1 MSGSVRDRPRLALT
15 GLAFLGIASL
25 GAGTHLA
32 HAQDAC
38 ALKTFRWEEDCSVLG
53 LPWLRLGAEYR
64 LKTEYLDA
72 PDYGLKPADV
82 AYTAVGE
89 RALLHIDLRPGLGVR
104 AFVQLAAATDAGRK
118 PAERPFDRT
127 RPDIA
132 QAFIDLPLWKL
143 AVLRV
148 GRQELDTGGNRLI
161 SVREAANLRLAFDMA
176 HLAASIAGLDAVA
189 FYGRPVLNRIGAF
202 DDRGNPAEKLLGGWL
217 QRRLWNASPAAP
229 TLNFFFFSRD
239 RARAVYEQGAASD
252 ARRTAGVRVFGGSRE
267 WDYSV
272 QAARQ
277 YGWFGAA
284 VIRASG
290 FAGDV
295 GWHPQLPGAPRIAA
309 SFGYAGGDHR
319 PGDRRL
325 GTFDVLYPNLGFFS
339 DAPVY
344 FPGNTAD
351 VQPNVTFAVMPAL
364 SLRVGSDLIF
374 RVSRRDAV
382 YGPPGIPVLPGN
394 GTGPS
399 YVTTL
404 SYLRTDWTVAR
415 GISVALSF
423 VHGDAGTLIHSAG
436 GHAFNYGGFTLDLR
450 I

>member
-1 MSGSVRDRPRLALT
+1 MSGALKACSRPALLRLAL
-15 GLAFLGIASL
+15 LGIASVG
-25 GAGTHLA
+25 GATYQA
-32 HAQDAC
+32 RAADSC
-38 ALKTFRWEEDCSVLG
+38 ALKPFRWEEDCSVLG

-72 PDYGLKPADV
+72 PDYGLKRADV

-89 RALLHIDLRPGLGVR
+89 RALLHVDLRPGLGVR
-104 AFVQLAAATDAGRK
+104 AFLQLAAATDAGRK
-118 PAERPFDRT
+118 PTQRPFDRT

-132 QAFIDLPLWKL
+132 QAFVDLPLWKL

-176 HLAASIAGLDAVA
+176 HLAASIAGCDAVA
-189 FYGRPVLNRIGAF
+189 FYGRPVLNRLGAF

-217 QRRLWNASPAAP
+217 QRRLWNASPAP
-229 TLNFFFFSRD
+229 TVNLFFFFRD

-252 ARRTAGVRVFGGSRE
+252 ARRTAGVRLFGGATE
-267 WDYSV
+267 WDYAV

-277 YGWFGAA
+277 YGWFGTA
-284 VIRASG
+284 VIRAFG
-290 FAGDV
+290 FAGDL

-309 SFGYAGGDHR
+309 SFGYAGGDR
-319 PGDRRL
+319 GPGDRTL
-325 GTFDVLYPNLGFFS
+325 GTFDVLYPNLGYFT

-344 FPGNTAD
+344 YPGNTAD
-351 VQPNVTFAVMPAL
+351 VQPNVTFTVLPAL

-374 RVSRRDAV
+374 RVSKRDAV

-404 SYLRTDWTVAR
+404 SYLRTDWTIER
-415 GISVALSF
+415 GVSVGLSF

-436 GHAFNYGGFTLDLR
+436 GHAFNYGGFTLALR